1 MTPRTMPL
9 VALLLM
15 SGFMF
20 ALPHLTR
27 REILFGVVLPADFR
41 SRPEGRLAIRRFR
54 FVVAIAAVA
63 GLIVTL
69 LLSPQFGP
77 VAMLAPMATVIA
89 GFAAFV
95 IQNGKLKAFAVQP
108 QPVREL
114 ELTAEPERLPWFAWL
129 GLVPILVLAS
139 SAVYVRNDRGLL
151 RTLILGAGMNL
162 WLFGFSLA
170 IWYGSRRTEPLRR
183 PFLGLFVILS
193 WGIALGMPGSPL
205 FFLTGAAV
213 PFTPLV
219 LPAIILGSAIYL
231 IKKNRDSRGPLD
243 STPNECWKGGILYYN
258 PNDPAMFVGRR
269 NGVGFTLN
277 MANPW
282 GWAVVASPVLL
293 AASSYFF
300 MQ

>member
-1 MTPRTMPL
+1 MQL

-54 FVVAIAAVA
+54 LVVTISAVA
-63 GLIVTL
+63 GLIATL
-69 LLSPQFGP
+69 MLSPGFGP

-89 GFAAFV
+89 GFTAFV

-114 ELTAEPERLPWFAWL
+114 ELTGEPERLPWFAWL
-129 GLVPILVLAS
+129 GLVPMLVLAS
-139 SAVYVRNDRGLL
+139 SAVYVRNDRDLI
-151 RTLILGAGMNL
+151 RILILGAGMNL

-170 IWYGSRRTEPLRR
+170 IWYGSRRSEPLRR
-183 PFLGLFVILS
+183 PILGVFVILS
-193 WGIALGMPGSPL
+193 WAIALTMPGSIL
-205 FFLTGAAV
+205 FFLNSAAL
-213 PFTPLV
+213 PYLPLIA
-219 LPAIILGSAIYL
+219 PAVILGSAIYL
-231 IKKNRDSRGPLD
+231 IKKNRDSRSRLD

-269 NGVGFTLN
+269 DGAGFTLN

-282 GWAVVASPVLL
+282 GWAVVASPLL
-293 AASSYFF
+293 LGASSYFF